1 MCSKKVLAAV
11 VAMMSFGASAGAVNI
26 NCREENNPN
35 KDTVTA
41 LAEVAVIAR
50 MKQKNDLRQE
60 PLSATV
66 IKLGDIERKQVSSLS
81 DMAMQ
86 TPNLYI
92 PS

>member
-11 VAMMSFGASAGAVNI
+11 VAMMCFGASAEAGNIGNI

-66 IKLGDIERKQVSSLS
+66 I
-81 DMAMQ
+81 
-86 TPNLYI
+86 
-92 PS
+92 

>member
-11 VAMMSFGASAGAVNI
+11 VAMMCFGASAEAVNI

-50 MKQKNDLRQE
+50 MKQKND
-60 PLSATV
+60 
-66 IKLGDIERKQVSSLS
+66 
-81 DMAMQ
+81 
-86 TPNLYI
+86 
-92 PS
+92 